1 MKELWSYLHQ
11 SLRRERIGK
20 GCAYAVRCM
29 SIACGDAVFARRG
42 FVPDVALR
50 GLHPD
55 GSDSTCFLGEAPYE
69 GCDDHHERP

>member
-1 MKELWSYLHQ
+1 LWSYLHQ
-11 SLRRERIGK
+11 SLAGGERIWK
-20 GCAYAVRCM
+20 GVRVCR
-29 SIACGDAVFARRG
+29 ALHEYRRVVDAVFASFAG